1 MSTYPKDLVRLD
13 KPRSKNAAEVLARAF
28 HAYPLFQYYFP
39 DELERNTI
47 APHFL
52 SIALNIVIGG
62 LLVKGYVSRIVIL
75 EANLI
80 RSLDSLDFRSILRN
94 DRSP

>member
-1 MSTYPKDLVRLD
+1 MLRLFSCDIRQEGYLVM
-13 KPRSKNAAEVLARAF
+13 KSP
-28 HAYPLFQYYFP
+28 
-39 DELERNTI
+39 
-47 APHFL
+47 L
-52 SIALNIVIGG
+52 SIALNIVTGG

-80 RSLDSLDFRSILRN
+80 RSLDSLDFRSILGN